1 MIFFSLQIFIADN
14 NKLNYIYMQSSND
27 KILSLIIRKA

>member
-1 MIFFSLQIFIADN
+1 MIFFSLQIFIAHN

-27 KILSLIIRKA
+27 KILLIIRKA